1 MLALVKLWVF
11 SVICC
16 GLRDGLRGGLDRAAG
31 ILPVGGPIFKF
42 VVLILATQTAFYVV
56 RLEFGLLFFF
66 EPSERMV
73 VF

>member
-1 MLALVKLWVF
+1 MLALVNLWVF
-11 SVICC
+11 SSTCC
-16 GLRDGLRGGLDRAAG
+16 GLRGGLDRAAG

-42 VVLILATQTAFYVV
+42 VILILATQTAFYVV

-66 EPSERMV
+66 ESPERMV